1 MSCIRKKN
9 NPGKC
14 KHLFHFNSWKKR
26 YPDKFWF
33 SGPHFIF
40 HPWKAKFL
48 RNCFHTFTKEGNQ
61 FSWKM
66 YLPFQNVFF
75 SSYFHKWKK
84 KSQILFYFL
93 IKFHVK
99 KNILQNSFFFFFF
112 LFVLTQKI
120 KFEPENHIFQLFYF
134 PGVNPGKKRF
144 SGQNFIFHQWKATF
158 PQNSFFFHL
167 LGKNVVLL
175 PKPFFLLCFTQK
187 KNKRKFRLE
196 KETIPSKIWISCQNL
211 FSLRRNFVG
220 IFFFHLF
227 SHMR

>member
-1 MSCIRKKN
+1 M
-9 NPGKC
+9 
-14 KHLFHFNSWKKR
+14 KKR

-48 RNCFHTFTKEGNQ
+48 WNCFHTFTKEGNQ

-112 LFVLTQKI
+112 VCPHTKN
-120 KFEPENHIFQLFYF
+120 KVWARKPYF
-134 PGVNPGKKRF
+134 PVVLFSRSESWKKKRF

-187 KNKRKFRLE
+187 KK
-196 KETIPSKIWISCQNL
+196 KE
-211 FSLRRNFVG
+211 NFVWKKKQFLVKFG
-220 IFFFHLF
+220 FPAKTFFL
-227 SHMR
+227 SGETL

>member
-1 MSCIRKKN
+1 MENCGSHAKTFLHHSHIRKIIFQFHHLVSCRRKKN

-14 KHLFHFNSWKKR
+14 KHLFYFNSMKKR

-112 LFVLTQKI
+112 VCPHTKN
-120 KFEPENHIFQLFYF
+120 KVWARKPYF
-134 PGVNPGKKRF
+134 P
-144 SGQNFIFHQWKATF
+144 
-158 PQNSFFFHL
+158 
-167 LGKNVVLL
+167 VVLFSRSESWKKKVFW
-175 PKPFFLLCFTQK
+175 PKLYFSPMK
-187 KNKRKFRLE
+187 SN
-196 KETIPSKIWISCQNL
+196 ISPE
-211 FSLRRNFVG
+211 
-220 IFFFHLF
+220 
-227 SHMR
+227 